1 MAIGISRAP
10 TAKFKSVGDR
20 HGGEIVD
27 FRVIQKKHFD
37 TDQPQYF
44 QRDEDGVTVTS
55 RPYAPDGRPND
66 PVVQYEIT
74 VETGVEDD
82 DGDTERRLFID
93 PQRGRKGTPLEG
105 NRGGDALA
113 SALKRA
119 KSHRVGL
126 EIGGKLFLTWQG
138 KLREGPKKPETNTWS
153 AEYEPPSGGPG
164 SGTPIDEVPWLVG
177 GGRYDR
183 TAELARWRVRGGSE
197 TADPTPAPAATE
209 PSGGGGLQDRQNEA
223 MSRLQRSQAST
234 SAARSLGIT
243 TPGPDDDLPPF

>member
-10 TAKFKSVGDR
+10 TAKFKTVGER

-27 FRVIQKKHFD
+27 FRVVQKKHFD

-55 RPYAPDGRPND
+55 RPYAEDGRPND

-74 VETGVEDD
+74 VDTGVEDN

-105 NRGGDALA
+105 MRGGDALA

-119 KSHRVGL
+119 KAHRVGL
-126 EIGGKLFLTWQG
+126 EIGGKLFLTWNG

-153 AEYEPPSGGPG
+153 AEYEPPVGGPG
-164 SGTPIDEVPWLVG
+164 SGKPVDEMPWLVG
-177 GGRYDR
+177 GDRYDR
-183 TAELARWRVRGGSE
+183 AAEMARWSRENKGAAAPALTPAESPAEPASDPGLAARQQEALARVGR
-197 TADPTPAPAATE
+197 A
-209 PSGGGGLQDRQNEA
+209 
-223 MSRLQRSQAST
+223 QASSST
-234 SAARSLGIT
+234 ARALGIT
-243 TPGPDDDLPPF
+243 RPGPDDEPPF

>member
-10 TAKFKSVGDR
+10 TAKFKNVGDR

-27 FRVIQKKHFD
+27 FRVVQKKHFE

-105 NRGGDALA
+105 KRGGDALA

-119 KSHRVGL
+119 KCHRVGL
-126 EIGGKLFLTWQG
+126 EIGGKFFQTWNG
-138 KLREGPKKPETNTWS
+138 KVREAPKKPETNTWS
-153 AEYEPPSGGPG
+153 AEYEPPPGGPG
-164 SGTPIDEVPWLVG
+164 SGTPVDEVPWLVG
-177 GGRYDR
+177 GERYDR
-183 TAELARWRVRGGSE
+183 TAELARWRAEGGSDPSADSVSAEPRPEAGSDHQREAVQRLARGGVA
-197 TADPTPAPAATE
+197 TAERTVAE
-209 PSGGGGLQDRQNEA
+209 PVTGRQP
-223 MSRLQRSQAST
+223 R
-234 SAARSLGIT
+234 
-243 TPGPDDDLPPF
+243 DDEEPPF